1 MVENIVVG
9 VAVSLICSLFALI
22 GKVIIDARAQRE
34 ATKSLLRT
42 EMVKAYYK
50 YKETKRMPYYVKKA
64 WYEDY
69 EAYRKLKGNSFIMDL
84 KKEIDEWE
92 IE

>member
-1 MVENIVVG
+1 MVQSIAAFVIT
-9 VAVSLICSLFALI
+9 SLIGSLFGLI

-50 YKETKRMPYYVKKA
+50 YRNNKKMPYYIRSA

-69 EAYRKLKGNSFIMDL
+69 ASYKKLKGNSFVDDL
-84 KKEIDEWE
+84 KGEIDEWE
-92 IE
+92 VE

>member
-1 MVENIVVG
+1 MVQSVV
-9 VAVSLICSLFALI
+9 VFLVTSLIGTLFGLI
-22 GKVIIDARAQRE
+22 GKVIVDAKAQRE

-50 YKETKRMPYYVKKA
+50 YRHKKKMPYYVKAA
-64 WYEDY
+64 WCEDY
-69 EAYRKLKGNSFIMDL
+69 GSYRKLKGNSFIMDL

>member
-1 MVENIVVG
+1 MLQSILVFI
-9 VAVSLICSLFALI
+9 ATSLIGSLLALT
-22 GKVIIDARAQRE
+22 GKAIVNAKAQRE

-50 YKETKRMPYYVKKA
+50 YRTTKKMPHHVKTA
-64 WYEDY
+64 WYNNF
-69 EAYRKLKGNSFIMDL
+69 EAYRKLKGNSFVMDL
-84 KKEIDEWE
+84 KKEVDEWD